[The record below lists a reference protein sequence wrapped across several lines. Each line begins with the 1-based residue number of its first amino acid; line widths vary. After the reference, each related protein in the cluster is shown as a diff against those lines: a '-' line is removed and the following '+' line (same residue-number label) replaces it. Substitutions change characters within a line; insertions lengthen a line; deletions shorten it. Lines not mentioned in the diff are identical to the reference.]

1 MIKTDL
7 YNNLSP
13 EMLGKVRRGDKLI
26 FKILKITKDPLNEGH
41 LRMPSVTMIPTT
53 DRVFD
58 KSNNTYCDIACIRAV
73 GAGGQ
78 LTYYDVNFTARSM
91 GHMVLDTNTREG
103 YEKAMYMVL
112 SNYNLSNP
120 DRDSGV
126 QPLFELVDNKAKAKE
141 SRGNRKIRREALVAA
156 SKLTAAEVRTII
168 AAMGRDEKREME
180 LLRDE
185 IETFAEHNP
194 EEFLKTS
201 LSKDN
206 EIKAVV
212 KQATD
217 EGIIQYNKQQSR
229 YEWCSTTEAICTV
242 PRANARKPQESFLMF
257 VKEHKNG
264 KAVFDEIESLLK

>member
-7 YNNLSP
+7 YNNIPPSAMNGL
-13 EMLGKVRRGDKLI
+13 KRGDKVI
-26 FKILKITKDPLNEGH
+26 FKILNIQPDPLNDGM
-41 LRMPSVTMIPTT
+41 LRMPSITTIPVT
-53 DRVFD
+53 DRIFIKDTNDYV
-58 KSNNTYCDIACIRAV
+58 DIACIRAV
-73 GAGGQ
+73 GAGGH
-78 LTYYDVNFTARSM
+78 LTFYDVDFTARSM
-91 GHMVLDTNTREG
+91 GHLVLDTNTREG
-103 YEKAMYMVL
+103 WEKACYMMMC
-112 SNYNLSNP
+112 NYNLSNP
-120 DRDSGV
+120 SRDSSIKA
-126 QPLFELVDNKAKAKE
+126 LFELVDNKAKAKE